1 MCGKSHK
8 LGVLAGEAENEEWR
22 PNRGYMHLEGLQSLS
37 DTVPT
42 RLSAMARWVPRHS
55 ACPGCG
61 LSPRSDVTARATC
74 MENPL
79 SRPDRS
85 AAANPDPDPRDAVTK
100 VSITRAQVE
109 SSYRRYAPVYDLL
122 FGASLGPG
130 RVAMARLVSR
140 LSVQHVLEVGVG
152 TGLTLAHYPDSAR
165 ITGVDVSRD
174 MLATAQRRVRP
185 EDAGRIELRAMDAE
199 AMDFAD
205 ASFDCV
211 TLPYV
216 LSVTPNPDRLL
227 AEVRRVCRPGG
238 HIVIVNHFSGQR
250 QWRSIEVLLRPLAA
264 WLGFRTEF
272 SLEQHVLRQPWQVLS
287 VEPVNLLS
295 LSRLIHVRKV

>member
-1 MCGKSHK
+1 M
-8 LGVLAGEAENEEWR
+8 
-22 PNRGYMHLEGLQSLS
+22 
-37 DTVPT
+37 D
-42 RLSAMARWVPRHS
+42 
-55 ACPGCG
+55 
-61 LSPRSDVTARATC
+61 
-74 MENPL
+74 NPL
-79 SRPDRS
+79 SSTGCSPVATATS
-85 AAANPDPDPRDAVTK
+85 ELGHASTLAE

-130 RVAMARLVSR
+130 RVAMTRLVSR
-140 LSVQHVLEVGVG
+140 LGAQHVLEVGVG
-152 TGLTLAHYPDSAR
+152 TGLTLAHYPVTAR
-165 ITGVDVSRD
+165 VTGVDVSRD
-174 MLATAQRRVRP
+174 MLAAARRRVRP
-185 EDAGRIELRAMDAE
+185 QDTGRIELRAMDAE

-216 LSVTPNPDRLL
+216 LSVTPNPHRLV

-238 HIVIVNHFSGQR
+238 NIVIVNHFSGQR
-250 QWRSIEVLLRPLAA
+250 QWRSIEALTRPLAA

-272 SLEQHVLRQPWQVLS
+272 SLEQNVLCQPWQVLS

-295 LSRLIHVRKV
+295 LSRLIHVCNVSP